1 MAEIKFS
8 MRSEVLNTFVGFAK
22 SFVDMKSRMVQLR
35 NAHCVAH
42 GYKIEVSL
50 VNNNAAAK
58 VVVPI
63 LDEIKD
69 GTEFNIKVPKR
80 VDTRI
85 YPTVSFTVDTGAD
98 TCEFKA
104 GGLCETVELEQGA
117 FPNIDSYWTEQEDVR
132 KIGLNPALLMNAL
145 KAFDKNVPVVLSM
158 TSAKKPL
165 YITQGDS
172 KKCFVLPMRVAE
184 VN

>member
-8 MRSEVLNTFVGFAK
+8 MQTEVLNALVGFAK
-22 SFVDMKSRMVQLR
+22 SFVDIKSRMVQLR
-35 NAHCVAH
+35 NVHCVAH
-42 GYKIEVSL
+42 GYNLEVSL

-69 GTEFNIKVPKR
+69 GTEFDIKVPKKVDKR
-80 VDTRI
+80 VHQI
-85 YPTVSFTVDTGAD
+85 AIFTVDTGSE
-98 TCEFKA
+98 TCKCNV
-104 GGLCETVELEQGA
+104 GGLCETMELEHGA

-172 KKCFVLPMRVAE
+172 KKCFVLPMRVEE

>member
-1 MAEIKFS
+1 MVEFTFS
-8 MRSEVLNTFVGFAK
+8 MRTEVLNTLVGFAK
-22 SFVDMKSRMVQLR
+22 SFVDTKSRMVQLR
-35 NAHCVAH
+35 NVHCVAH
-42 GYKIEVSL
+42 GYNLEVSL

-69 GTEFNIKVPKR
+69 GTEFDIKVPKK

-85 YPTVSFTVDTGAD
+85 YPTISFTVDTDAD

-104 GGLCETVELEQGA
+104 GGLCETMELEHGA
-117 FPNIDSYWTEQEDVR
+117 FPNIDNYWTEQEDVR
-132 KIGLNPALLMNAL
+132 KIGLNPALIMNAL

>member
-8 MRSEVLNTFVGFAK
+8 MRTEVLNTLVGFAK
-22 SFVDMKSRMVQLR
+22 SFVDNKSRMVQLR
-35 NAHCVAH
+35 NVHCVAH
-42 GYKIEVSL
+42 GYNLEVSL

-69 GTEFNIKVPKR
+69 GTEFDIKVPKKVDKR
-80 VDTRI
+80 VYQIAT
-85 YPTVSFTVDTGAD
+85 FTVDTGSE
-98 TCEFKA
+98 TCKCNV
-104 GGLCETVELEQGA
+104 GRLCETMELEHGA

-132 KIGLNPALLMNAL
+132 KIGLNPALLVNAL
-145 KAFDKNVPVVLSM
+145 KAFDKNVPVVLSV
-158 TSAKKPL
+158 TSAKKPF

-172 KKCFVLPMRVAE
+172 KKCFVLPVRVAE